1 MEQTIIPR
9 VEKLEQTAQEHQ
21 VAIALL
27 ERQQKIIEKNLQ
39 DINDNIKW
47 LVRLVAGGLVMAVVT
62 FVVQGGL
69 A

>member
-1 MEQTIIPR
+1 MEHQIIPR

-27 ERQQKIIEKNLQ
+27 ERQQKTIEKNLQ

-47 LVRLVAGGLVMAVVT
+47 LVRLVAGGLVMAVMA
-62 FVVQGGL
+62 FIIKGGL